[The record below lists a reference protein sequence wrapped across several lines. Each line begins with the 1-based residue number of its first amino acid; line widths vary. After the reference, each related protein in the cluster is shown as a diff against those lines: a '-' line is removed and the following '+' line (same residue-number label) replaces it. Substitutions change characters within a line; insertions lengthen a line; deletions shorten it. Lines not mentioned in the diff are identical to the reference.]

1 MKALLV
7 LPLALLISFGASA
20 AGFEKSS
27 STDVNTGKENM
38 FRKLFRP
45 GIEKH
50 FGFSPSKAGNAVL
63 LIQIDENGS
72 PLILESSV
80 SSEEMNTYIKEKIRE
95 YDFSKMTNQQI
106 RLVLDYRK

>member
-7 LPLALLISFGASA
+7 LPLALLISLGASA
-20 AGFEKSS
+20 AEIEKSKS
-27 STDVNTGKENM
+27 FDINTGKENM

-50 FGFSPSKAGNAVL
+50 FGFSPSKSGNAVL
-63 LIQIDENGS
+63 LLQIDEDGN
-72 PLILESSV
+72 PKILESSV

-95 YDFSKMTNQQI
+95 YDFSKMPNQQI